1 MPNKK
6 LKKSDLVQKDLVEK
20 NKMEEEEDDDSSSGQ
35 EHEHAEEDDNDES
48 MSSGDEDSND
58 DEDNDVDQNEEIMI
72 DFEARA
78 PLESDLQSVRLL
90 VQQKL
95 SAFPSLNLNDIAR
108 IIVQQENIGNVIY
121 QVQGDGQDDEEA
133 EDQDAESKKAEEDE
147 TIFGVLSLIDL
158 QSTQCKSFA
167 NTFTQFLVNECQKFD
182 RSNKNQNKVTE
193 KLSSILKTKRVSYIV
208 NERFINVP
216 PGISIPMF
224 ESLLS
229 DLSGGGDGGSGGE
242 KATASKEVKLNSD
255 YWLFISK
262 LYNECEDSV
271 HGKSSKKPS
280 NAAQQV
286 IYANPEEEIFEE
298 FSELKFEIS
307 YGDRASKSSAG
318 NWSAND
324 PDLLPILNV
333 LLVPCDKVQTVLN
346 KVKSLI

>member
-6 LKKSDLVQKDLVEK
+6 LKKTDLVQKDLVEK
-20 NKMEEEEDDDSSSGQ
+20 NKMEEEQEEDDDSSSGQ
-35 EHEHAEEDDNDES
+35 EHEEGDDNDES

-121 QVQGDGQDDEEA
+121 QVQGDGQDDEEE
-133 EDQDAESKKAEEDE
+133 EDTEESKKAEEDE

-182 RSNKNQNKVTE
+182 KSNKNQNKVSE

-229 DLSGGGDGGSGGE
+229 DLNGGGGDGE
-242 KATASKEVKLNSD
+242 NATASKEVKLNSD

-286 IYANPEEEIFEE
+286 IYANPEEEVFEE

>member
-6 LKKSDLVQKDLVEK
+6 LKKTDAVQEDRPEK
-20 NKMEEEEDDDSSSGQ
+20 NEMNEEDEEGSSVPDD
-35 EHEHAEEDDNDES
+35 DDNNDES

-58 DEDNDVDQNEEIMI
+58 GDEENAADQNEEIMI

-95 SAFPSLNLNDIAR
+95 AAFPSLNLNDIAR

-121 QVQGDGQDDEEA
+121 QVQGDGQDDQDEEK
-133 EDQDAESKKAEEDE
+133 EESEQEIKPEEDE

-158 QSTQCKSFA
+158 QSPQCKAFA
-167 NTFTQFLVNECQKFD
+167 NTFTQFLLNECQKYD
-182 RSNKNQNKVTE
+182 KSKKNLNKTTE
-193 KLSSILKTKRVSYIV
+193 KLASMLKSKRVSYVI

-229 DLSGGGDGGSGGE
+229 DLNGGADSAE
-242 KATASKEVKLNSD
+242 PTASKELKLNSD

-271 HGKSSKKPS
+271 HGKSSKKPPQ
-280 NAAQQV
+280 QQV
-286 IYANPEEEIFEE
+286 IYANPEEEVFEE

-318 NWSAND
+318 NWSASD
-324 PDLLPILNV
+324 PDLLPTLNV

>member
-6 LKKSDLVQKDLVEK
+6 LKKTDVKDLVEK
-20 NKMEEEEDDDSSSGQ
+20 KNDEMNEEEEDEDQSSSGQ
-35 EHEHAEEDDNDES
+35 EEKGDDQDES
-48 MSSGDEDSND
+48 MSSDDEDDDSND
-58 DEDNDVDQNEEIMI
+58 DAEAADQNEEIMI

-95 SAFPSLNLNDIAR
+95 AAFPSLNLNDIAR

-121 QVQGDGQDDEEA
+121 QVQGDGQEEDEKE
-133 EDQDAESKKAEEDE
+133 EESEETKKAAAAEEDE

-158 QSTQCKSFA
+158 QSTQCKAFA
-167 NTFTQFLVNECQKFD
+167 NTFTQFLLNECQKYD
-182 RSNKNQNKVTE
+182 KSHKNNRVSE
-193 KLSSILKTKRVSYIV
+193 KLSTILKSKRVSYVV

-229 DLSGGGDGGSGGE
+229 DLSGGKE
-242 KATASKEVKLNSD
+242 AEVKPVDSD

-271 HGKSSKKPS
+271 HGKSSKSSKS
-280 NAAQQV
+280 KAQQQQEQV
-286 IYANPEEEIFEE
+286 IYANPEEEVFEE